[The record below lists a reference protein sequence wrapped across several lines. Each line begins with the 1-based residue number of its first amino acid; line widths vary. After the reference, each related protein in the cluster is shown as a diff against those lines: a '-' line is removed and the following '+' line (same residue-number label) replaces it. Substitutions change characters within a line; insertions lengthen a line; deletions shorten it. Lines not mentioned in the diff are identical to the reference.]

1 MSDTMSGKCLCG
13 AVTITTQTVTTVEV
27 CHCGMCRRWGGGPF
41 MGITAKDVPK
51 VDGEESLAV
60 YSSSEWAQRAFCKIC
75 GTHLFYHLKN
85 SSHYTLM
92 AGLFQNLPGLI
103 FKEEIFIDHKPD
115 YYAFAND
122 TEKLTQ
128 AQVFARHG
136 AE

>member
-1 MSDTMSGKCLCG
+1 MTDTMSGKCLCG
-13 AVTITTQTVTTVEV
+13 AITITTQTVTTVEV

-41 MGITAKDVPK
+41 MGISAADVPV
-51 VDGEESLAV
+51 VDGAEHLAT
-60 YSSSEWAQRAFCKIC
+60 YSSSRWAERAFCKTC
-75 GTHLFYHLKN
+75 GTHLFYRLKN
-85 SSHYTLM
+85 SDHYTVM
-92 AGLFQNLPGLI
+92 AGLFQNVPGLT

-136 AE
+136 V